1 MSPLSSGRVVAAL
14 VVGACSIVGCV
25 STNEV
30 GGSENATPTTTT
42 VPTEPG
48 TFGADVQYEGVLA
61 TVVSVVP
68 FDQSP
73 NGVPRIKVVVRV
85 ENTSGWVQ
93 RNPDL
98 RLLCDETTNTG
109 DWFLGS
115 TWEPNVALPV
125 NAVSQGEVIIGFP
138 QKGKSPEYPLVAC
151 TGARLRLTMVDS
163 RTPVKRTYDYPVDQ
177 GVIAEA
183 AKRPRGPALPLPPR
197 GG

>member
-1 MSPLSSGRVVAAL
+1 MA
-14 VVGACSIVGCV
+14 GCV

-61 TVVSVVP
+61 TVLSVAP

-73 NGVPRIKVVVRV
+73 DGVPRIKVVMRV

-98 RLLCDETTNTG
+98 RLLCDESTNAG

-125 NAVSQGEVIIGFP
+125 NAVAQGEVIIGFP
-138 QKGKSPEYPLVAC
+138 LKADSPEYPLVAC
-151 TGARLRLTMVDS
+151 AGARLRLTMVDS
-163 RTPVKRTYDYPVDQ
+163 RTPVKRTYDFPVDQ